1 MYLNDR
7 IEKKRNKR
15 NMKLGGLKF
24 AARLPWKQISQMM
37 KLLQCTCARIMV
49 PLQVYLVVVNPL
61 SRHCDIHCP
70 FYVLIWLYY
79 DYYASLN

>member
-61 SRHCDIHCP
+61 CP
-70 FYVLIWLYY
+70 GIVIFIALSMCSSGFIMIIMQV
-79 DYYASLN
+79 